1 VSQTTAS
8 LTLRA
13 LTSALIALGFSATQ
27 IRAQEPSKPWRL
39 NQAIGG
45 PTWLKFSGKQRTRF
59 ESINGQQR
67 TSAPRNDDQW
77 FARTS
82 LRADADFGTIS
93 GTLELMDSRAYA
105 GGSDAFASTA
115 FANAT
120 DIIQANGSFDLGQLG
135 SGEQRLL
142 LGRYT
147 MSLGSRRFAIR
158 NGFRNTVNTFTG
170 VDYAWKNDDGEQIRA
185 FWTMPVRRRPFDRE
199 GMRNNDFAWDDQSL
213 DKQFY
218 GVFTS
223 HKVADRTDFEAYV
236 YGKHD
241 DVAGK
246 SKVDIYTPGIRVHR
260 PSKRGEIFG
269 QAEVAVQVGKSQS
282 SSTGPTLD
290 HEAMFTH
297 ASVGYT
303 FDHAMEPSFRLAW
316 DYATGDKDPND
327 GENNRFDR
335 LYGAPRF
342 EYCPTGLY
350 GLVQRSNINTPELR
364 FSVKP
369 TNRTW
374 VMVAYRHLRL
384 AAARDQWIA
393 TGVGDASGAAGRNIG
408 QQLELR
414 VRYDVLP
421 GNMFIE
427 TGGAYLF
434 AGDFLEDAP
443 NSRGGQD
450 TRYGYLEMIWNF

>member
-1 VSQTTAS
+1 
-8 LTLRA
+8 LTLRVLAGA
-13 LTSALIALGFSATQ
+13 LLTFGLSESQVL
-27 IRAQEPSKPWRL
+27 AQEPSKPWRL
-39 NQAIGG
+39 DQAIEG
-45 PTWLKFSGKQRTRF
+45 PTWLKLSGKQRTRF

-67 TSAPRNDDQW
+67 TAKPDQDPPSFSDDLW

-82 LRADADFGTIS
+82 LRADADFGTLG
-93 GTLELMDSRAYA
+93 GTLELMDSRAY
-105 GGSDAFASTA
+105 GGGTDAFASTA
-115 FANAT
+115 FTNAT
-120 DIIQANGSFDLGQLG
+120 DIIQAFGSIKLGQLG

-170 VDYAWKNDDGEQIRA
+170 VDYAWKNDDGEQVRA
-185 FWTMPVRRRPFDRE
+185 FWTMPVRRRPFDGESLRD
-199 GMRNNDFAWDDQSL
+199 NDFAWDDQSP
-213 DKQFY
+213 DRQFY
-218 GVFTS
+218 GIFTS
-223 HKVADRTDFEAYV
+223 RKVTEKTNFEAFV
-236 YGKHD
+236 YGKHNDAD
-241 DVAGK
+241 DAAK
-246 SKVDIYTPGIRVHR
+246 IDIYTPGFRFHK
-260 PSKRGEIFG
+260 PSTPGQFFG
-269 QAEVAVQVGKSQS
+269 QFELAGQVGKSQLS
-282 SSTGPTLD
+282 ASGMTLD
-290 HEAMFTH
+290 HEAAFAH

-303 FDHAMEPSFRLAW
+303 FDQPFEPSIRLAW

-364 FSVKP
+364 FSIKP
-369 TNRTW
+369 TARTW

-384 AAARDQWIA
+384 AAARDQWIP
-393 TGVGDASGAAGRNIG
+393 TKVQDDTGAAGQDIG

-434 AGDFLEDAP
+434 AGDFLDNTS
-443 NSRGGQD
+443 NSGDGQD